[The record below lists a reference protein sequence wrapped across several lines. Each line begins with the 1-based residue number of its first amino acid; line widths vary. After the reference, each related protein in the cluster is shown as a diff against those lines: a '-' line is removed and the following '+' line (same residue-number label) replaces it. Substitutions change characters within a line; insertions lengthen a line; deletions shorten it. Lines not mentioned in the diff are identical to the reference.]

1 MASTSCLEPR
11 MHLRA
16 AITVLNPFP
25 RFRTGTGPLEPHAH
39 ARAAAGAPN
48 PGRAAPAIDSAR
60 RTRRNWLQALLA
72 APLLLGVAGEPAAQ
86 SYPVKPVQIIAPFS
100 AGGDADLAARALA
113 SVLPRYLNGQPA
125 VVVNRTGASGAI
137 GSEAVARG
145 TPDGYTLLLGRVG
158 SAAVL
163 PALASKLGY
172 RWNDYTFLGLLE
184 LNPYVCMVRADSP
197 IRSFQDLVAAIRSR
211 PGKLTYST
219 AGFGTI
225 HEMGPQMM
233 FDAFKLGRDAAVQ
246 VPFKGGGDAVV
257 AILSGQVDFG
267 CGNLGPANPQIQAGK
282 VRALMVT
289 LPERYRDIPD
299 VPTARESGA
308 EAMER
313 IVGWSA
319 LMGPPGMSRELQAFW
334 AGVLAQVAKD
344 PDWIRATEK
353 IGSVPRIL
361 SAAETERFVR
371 EQVET
376 YERIGKSA
384 GITLT
389 P

>member
-1 MASTSCLEPR
+1 MPMTPARLKIARRVSRE
-11 MHLRA
+11 RA
-16 AITVLNPFP
+16 MSK
-25 RFRTGTGPLEPHAH
+25 PHA
-39 ARAAAGAPN
+39 
-48 PGRAAPAIDSAR
+48 
-60 RTRRNWLQALLA
+60 ALGGVVPLA
-72 APLLLGVAGEPAAQ
+72 APLVIALAIGGAAEVRAA
-86 SYPVKPVQIIAPFS
+86 YPDKPVRIVIPS
-100 AGGDADLAARALA
+100 PPGGGTDTSTRIVGPRLAEIL
-113 SVLPRYLNGQPA
+113 GQP
-125 VVVNRTGASGAI
+125 VVMENRAGASGNI
-137 GSEAVARG
+137 GAEAVARA

-158 SAAVL
+158 SQAVL
-163 PALASKLGY
+163 PALANKLGY
-172 RWNDYTFLGLLE
+172 RWNDYTFIGLLE

-197 IRSFQDLVAAIRSR
+197 IRTFQDLVATIRSR

-225 HEMGPQMM
+225 HEMGPRMM

-319 LMGPPGMSRELQAFW
+319 LFGPPGMSKDLQAFW

>member
-1 MASTSCLEPR
+1 MASTFRQEPR
-11 MHLRA
+11 VHLRA
-16 AITVLNPFP
+16 AF
-25 RFRTGTGPLEPHAH
+25 TGFLD
-39 ARAAAGAPN
+39 
-48 PGRAAPAIDSAR
+48 RAAPRDCPADRSAPR
-60 RTRRNWLQALLA
+60 RRPWLATALA
-72 APLLLGVAGEPAAQ
+72 AIALAYAGGAALAQ
-86 SYPVKPVQIIAPFS
+86 PFPSKPVQIIAPFS

-113 SVLPRYLNGQPA
+113 SVLPRYLKGQSA
-125 VVVNRTGASGAI
+125 VVVNRTGASGSI
-137 GSEAVARG
+137 GSEAVARAA
-145 TPDGYTLLLGRVG
+145 PDGYTLLLGRVG
-158 SAAVL
+158 SQAVL

-197 IRSFQDLVAAIRSR
+197 IRSFPELVDAIRAR

-225 HEMGPQMM
+225 HEMGPRMM

-299 VPTARESGA
+299 VPTAREIGA

-313 IVGWSA
+313 IVGWSV
-319 LMGPPGMSRELQAFW
+319 LLGPPGMSRELQAFW
-334 AGVLAQVAKD
+334 AGVLAQVARD

-361 SAAETERFVR
+361 PAAETERFIR

-384 GITLT
+384 GIVLN